1 MKLILTLVLT
11 LLSLANPASV
21 ASEPLIMPLS
31 GTSHLDVIN
40 DYEAPLTEY
49 GAGHRGIDIAAP
61 LGIEVIAPVSG
72 EISFAGQVG
81 YRESITI
88 RFGASFSASLE
99 PVCSELAEGSL
110 VLAGEVIGTVCEP
123 DVSYQWHCEFTC
135 LHFGTRTEFGYFS
148 PLALLGVLSPSR
160 LVPLGDQALG

>member
-1 MKLILTLVLT
+1 MKLILVLVLT
-11 LLSLANPASV
+11 LLSFANPASV
-21 ASEPLIMPLS
+21 ASEPLTMPLS

-49 GAGHRGIDIAAP
+49 GAGHRGIDLAAP

-72 EISFAGQVG
+72 EISFSGQVG

-99 PVCSELAEGSL
+99 PVCSELPEGTL
-110 VLAGEVIGTVCEP
+110 VSAGEVIGTLCEP
-123 DVSYQWHCEFTC
+123 EVSYQWHCEFTC
-135 LHFGTRTEFGYFS
+135 LHFGTRTDLGYFS
-148 PLALLGVLSPSR
+148 PLALQGVLSPSR